1 MNKFLGVLGVFSVF
15 WRPKTAK
22 SKIYLDFEVAGASV
36 VALSLGR
43 WWWPL
48 MQVACSCSLSL
59 GVFRPFLPAFCP
71 LSCFMLVASLANMA
85 LFRVLRG
92 FLARFGVRMYIY
104 MGLVL
109 CVDCVAF
116 VRVWS

>member
-1 MNKFLGVLGVFSVF
+1 MFSREF
-15 WRPKTAK
+15 WRPKGAK
-22 SKIYLDFEVAGASV
+22 SKIYLSFEVAGASV

-48 MQVACSCSLSL
+48 VQVVQGARVSG
-59 GVFRPFLPAFCP
+59 GVFRPFLPDFCP